1 MTFSV
6 KEPSAR
12 AENSP
17 RNDQGAGQLSPNHP
31 SQTGGQPV
39 DLEAMGQA
47 ARQASRKLAGL
58 TSTQKNDALHAIADA
73 LEARSAEVLAQNELD
88 IAGGRANGLS
98 DALLDR
104 LLLTPERIRGLA
116 DDTRQVAALPDP
128 VGAELESRLLPNGLR
143 LSRRRIPIG
152 VLGVI
157 YEARPN
163 TTIDIAVLSLKT
175 GNAVI
180 LRGGKETLRSNLAL
194 VSVIGDALQA
204 QGLPSEAVQYIGN
217 PDRAL
222 VSQFLRMDN
231 YVDMLIPR
239 GGNSLH
245 RLCREQSTIPVITG
259 GMGICHYYVDISA
272 EQERGM
278 DVIVNARTQRPSVCN
293 SLDTLLV
300 NRQIAPEFLPK
311 LARRMAECGVE
322 MRATP
327 DAMPFLTDHGATV
340 TPAGPD
346 DWDTEWMALILGV
359 KLVDS
364 LDDAIAHIQE
374 HSQDHSD
381 GILTQDWNNA
391 QRFVDAVNSSA
402 VFVNASTRFNDGG
415 QFGLGA
421 EVAISTQKLHARGP
435 MGLEELTTYK
445 WIVLG
450 DMHVR
455 E

>member
-1 MTFSV
+1 MTTAVRESGV
-6 KEPSAR
+6 RQESSSA
-12 AENSP
+12 NGK
-17 RNDQGAGQLSPNHP
+17 GAMPA
-31 SQTGGQPV
+31 V
-39 DLEAMGQA
+39 DLEAMGRA
-47 ARQASRKLAGL
+47 ARQASRKLAAL
-58 TSTQKNDALHAIADA
+58 TSTQKNAALHAIADA
-73 LEARSAEVLAQNELD
+73 LEAGGADVLAQNELD
-88 IAGGRANGLS
+88 IAAGRANGLS

-104 LLLTPERIRGLA
+104 LLLTPERMRGLA
-116 DDTRQVAALPDP
+116 DDTRRVAALPDP
-128 VGAELESRLLPNGLR
+128 VGAELESRLLPNGMR

-163 TTIDIAVLSLKT
+163 TTIDISALSLKT

-194 VSVIGDALQA
+194 VSVISGALGE
-204 QGLPSEAVQYIGN
+204 QGLPGEAIQYIGN
-217 PDRAL
+217 PDRGL
-222 VSQFLRMDN
+222 VSRFLRMDE

-259 GMGICHYYVDISA
+259 GIGICHYYVDVSA
-272 EQERGM
+272 EQERGL

-293 SLDTLLV
+293 ALDTLLV
-300 NRQIAPEFLPK
+300 NRRIAAEFLPK

-322 MRATP
+322 MRAAP
-327 DAMPFLTDHGATV
+327 DALPLLEGHGATV
-340 TPAGPD
+340 LPAGPE

-364 LDDAIAHIQE
+364 MDEAIEHIQE

-381 GILTQDWNNA
+381 GILTNDWNNA
-391 QRFVDAVNSSA
+391 QRFVDAINSSA

-445 WIVLG
+445 WVAVG